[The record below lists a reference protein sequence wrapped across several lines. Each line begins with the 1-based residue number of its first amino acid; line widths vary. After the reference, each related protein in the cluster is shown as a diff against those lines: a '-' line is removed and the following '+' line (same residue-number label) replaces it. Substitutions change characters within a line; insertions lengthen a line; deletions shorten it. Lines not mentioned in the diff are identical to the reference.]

1 MAVILVFAALVI
13 IGDIASVA
21 ICSLIERV
29 SEHASL
35 IAFLIFYA
43 GIFVVAWHLA
53 VYITERYLIKKDESK
68 GNQDESK
75 DRRLAARR

>member
-13 IGDIASVA
+13 VGDSVAVA

-35 IAFLIFYA
+35 IACLIFYA
-43 GIFVVAWHLA
+43 GNFVIAWHLA
-53 VYITERYLIKKDESK
+53 VYITERYLIKDESK
-68 GNQDESK
+68 NESE
-75 DRRLAARR
+75 DQRLAAQR

>member
-1 MAVILVFAALVI
+1 MVVIAIFIGLVVVSDTIAVF
-13 IGDIASVA
+13 

-43 GIFVVAWHLA
+43 GNFVLAWHLA
-53 VYITERYLIKKDESK
+53 VYITERYLMKDEREGADVRAAVTERVS
-68 GNQDESK
+68 
-75 DRRLAARR
+75 ARR